1 MRVCRALLR
10 HGPLGRPSAPLRTSA
25 NCLRIDSIQ
34 STIRDRAVSV
44 SSGRLIREARL
55 NAGLSQMEL
64 ARRAAVAQSVIS
76 AYESDRREPGLAM
89 LTKLVEAAGHELVID
104 VRPSSTLRR
113 GLPDSRL
120 GRRLRRRRR
129 SVIEAAARRGASN
142 VRVFG
147 SVARGEDTE
156 GSDVDLLVD
165 LKDGVGLVTLSALT
179 REIAEIVGAVVDVVP
194 ADSLKPAMR
203 DRVLS
208 EAIPL

>member
-1 MRVCRALLR
+1 M
-10 HGPLGRPSAPLRTSA
+10 
-25 NCLRIDSIQ
+25 
-34 STIRDRAVSV
+34 
-44 SSGRLIREARL
+44 SSGALIREARL
-55 NAGLSQMEL
+55 NAGLSQTEL

-76 AYESDRREPGLAM
+76 AYESDGREPGLAM

-104 VRPSSTLRR
+104 VRPSATLRR
-113 GLPDSRL
+113 GLPDSTL

-147 SVARGEDTE
+147 SVARGEDVE

-165 LKDGVGLVTLSALT
+165 LTDGVGLVALSALS
-179 REIAEIVGAVVDVVP
+179 REIGQIVGAAVDVVP

>member
-1 MRVCRALLR
+1 
-10 HGPLGRPSAPLRTSA
+10 
-25 NCLRIDSIQ
+25 
-34 STIRDRAVSV
+34 
-44 SSGRLIREARL
+44 
-55 NAGLSQMEL
+55 MEL
-64 ARRAAVAQSVIS
+64 ARRAEVAQSVIS
-76 AYESDRREPGLAM
+76 AYESNRREPGLAM

-104 VRPSSTLRR
+104 VRPSPHLRR

-129 SVIEAAARRGASN
+129 SIIETAARRGASN

-165 LKDGVGLVTLSALT
+165 LSESVGLVALSAMS
-179 REIAEIVGAVVDVVP
+179 REIAEIVGADVDVVP

-203 DRVLS
+203 DSVLAQ
-208 EAIPL
+208 AIPL